1 MSTIED
7 RIRELGYNL
16 PELAAPVAAYV
27 PAVTSGNYVYTSGQL
42 PFVKGELPAHGKVSA
57 SGDPAYVSPEKA
69 QELAALSLLNALA
82 AVKSVIGD
90 LDRVTK
96 VVKVVGFVASEPN
109 FTAQPAVI
117 NGASLLL
124 GEIFDEA
131 GQHARSAVGVPVLPL
146 DSPVEIEIIVEY
158 V

>member
-42 PFVKGELPAHGKVSA
+42 PFVKGELPARGKVSA
-57 SGDPAYVSPEKA
+57 SGDAASVSPEKA

-82 AVKSVIGD
+82 AIKSVIGD

-124 GEIFDEA
+124 GEIFGEA

-158 V
+158 A